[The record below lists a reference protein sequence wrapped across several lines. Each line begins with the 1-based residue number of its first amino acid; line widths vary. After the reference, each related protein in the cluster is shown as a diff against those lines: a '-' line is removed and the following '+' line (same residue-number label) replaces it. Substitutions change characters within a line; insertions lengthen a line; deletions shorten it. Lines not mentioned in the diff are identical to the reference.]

1 LAAATAAAAGS
12 AAAAVTAAEAD
23 SEEEGEDLEAGEDE
37 EGEEK
42 AEEEEEE
49 EAKEAEEE
57 VQGTATPSPAA
68 CYPYKAHQAPEMGNS
83 IFHTPGPSLL
93 ISVPPPNT
101 LAEHK

>member
-1 LAAATAAAAGS
+1 MPCFLAFS

-68 CYPYKAHQAPEMGNS
+68 CYLYKAHHQAPEMGNS
-83 IFHTPGPSLL
+83 IFHTPEPSLL